1 VKVSLDGEAQL
12 VVVVV
17 CVKCL
22 VNFGNMDFELDLVC
36 LPLSRMNVSF
46 GVNINCL
53 TKSVTFSKRVD
64 QVGEK
69 FLTAVVV
76 NVFCFK

>member
-53 TKSVTFSKRVD
+53 TKSVTFSKWVD

>member
-1 VKVSLDGEAQL
+1 ML
-12 VVVVV
+12 
-17 CVKCL
+17 
-22 VNFGNMDFELDLVC
+22 
-36 LPLSRMNVSF
+36 SF

-69 FLTAVVV
+69 FLTTGKVKKSFEGEA
-76 NVFCFK
+76 C

>member
-1 VKVSLDGEAQL
+1 MKVSLDGEAQL